1 MFKEGDIVFVSNP
14 DREYEERMGIRNH
27 RAFFGRVLTVDTY
40 GTETVIER
48 LVQLNVTDD
57 AKDAEEMYLAAE
69 KAAGSEETTEKLHV
83 SPYGASIRY
92 GGGYEDRY
100 QIVEY

>member
-1 MFKEGDIVFVSNP
+1 MKYLLNWNDEYLDMQIVSGP
-14 DREYEERMGIRNH
+14 LAD
-27 RAFFGRVLTVDTY
+27 DTAARQAMK
-40 GTETVIER
+40 ETVIER

-69 KAAGSEETTEKLHV
+69 KAAGSEETTEELHV

>member
-1 MFKEGDIVFVSNP
+1 MKYLLNWNDEYLDMQIVSGP
-14 DREYEERMGIRNH
+14 LAD
-27 RAFFGRVLTVDTY
+27 DTAARQVMK
-40 GTETVIER
+40 ETVIER
-48 LVQLNVTDD
+48 LVQLNVADD

-69 KAAGSEETTEKLHV
+69 KAEGSEEAMEELHI

>member
-1 MFKEGDIVFVSNP
+1 MKYLLNWNDEYLDMQIVSGPLADDKAV
-14 DREYEERMGIRNH
+14 REVMK
-27 RAFFGRVLTVDTY
+27 
-40 GTETVIER
+40 ETVMER
-48 LVQLNVTDD
+48 LVQLGVADN

-69 KAAGSEETTEKLHV
+69 KAVWPEETMEELHV

>member
-1 MFKEGDIVFVSNP
+1 MADN
-14 DREYEERMGIRNH
+14 
-27 RAFFGRVLTVDTY
+27 
-40 GTETVIER
+40 
-48 LVQLNVTDD
+48 

-69 KAAGSEETTEKLHV
+69 KAVWPEETMEELHV

>member
-1 MFKEGDIVFVSNP
+1 MKYLLNWNDEYLDMQIVSGP
-14 DREYEERMGIRNH
+14 LAD
-27 RAFFGRVLTVDTY
+27 DTAAKQAMK
-40 GTETVIER
+40 ETVMER
-48 LVQLNVTDD
+48 LAQLNVADD

-69 KAAGSEETTEKLHV
+69 KAAGSEETMEELHV